1 MTNSDSRCRCR
12 WVGDDPLY
20 QAYHDLEWGVPV
32 HEARALFENLCL
44 EASQAGLAWI
54 TILRKREAYREAFA
68 GFDAERIARF
78 TSDDV
83 ARLLANPG
91 IVRHRGKIE
100 ATIGNARAWLALQQ
114 KGSDASGWLWSFAS
128 PQDEPDAAERMSRAL
143 RRQGFRFLGPTSC
156 LAFMQAVGMRN
167 DHDPTC
173 FRFREIAECTLASD
187 ISQTPI

>member
-1 MTNSDSRCRCR
+1 MGEDTRCRCH
-12 WVGDDPLY
+12 WVGADPLY
-20 QAYHDLEWGVPV
+20 QAYHDKEWGVPLR
-32 HEARALFENLCL
+32 EAHALFECLCL
-44 EASQAGLAWI
+44 EAAQAGLAWI

-68 GFDAERIARF
+68 GFDAEKIARL
-78 TSDDV
+78 TPDDV
-83 ARLLANPG
+83 ARLLENPG

-114 KGSDASGWLWSFAS
+114 RGIDASDWLWRLAS
-128 PQDEPDAAERMSRAL
+128 PSDGPDAAERMSRAL
-143 RRQGFRFLGPTSC
+143 RREGFRFLGPTSC
-156 LAFMQAVGMRN
+156 HAFMQAVGMRN

>member
-1 MTNSDSRCRCR
+1 MGQDSRCRCH
-12 WVGDDPLY
+12 WVGADPLY
-20 QAYHDLEWGVPV
+20 LTYHDREWGVPV
-32 HEARALFENLCL
+32 HEPRALFESLCL

-54 TILRKREAYREAFA
+54 TILRKRAAYREAFA
-68 GFDAERIARF
+68 GFDAEKIARF
-78 TSDDV
+78 STDDV

-100 ATIGNARAWLALQQ
+100 ATIGNARAWLALQHR
-114 KGSDASGWLWSFAS
+114 GVDVADWLWGFSS
-128 PQDEPDAAERMSRAL
+128 PQESPDDAERMSRAL
-143 RRQGFRFLGPTSC
+143 RREGFRFLGPTSC

-187 ISQTPI
+187 ISQKPI